1 MGAAMSPRIQV
12 IHSGIFPDLI
22 AALEATGTQVVLVEG
37 AMGTVEPFEIIN
49 SVYVYEPQ
57 QPPVAH
63 YRPTHKG
70 KLVAQWKN
78 ERRGRR
84 P

>member
-1 MGAAMSPRIQV
+1 MSLRIQV
-12 IHSGIFPDLI
+12 VQPGIYPDLI
-22 AALEATGTQVVLVEG
+22 AALETTGAQVVL
-37 AMGTVEPFEIIN
+37 AQGTTGKVEPFEIIE
-49 SVYVYEPQ
+49 SVYLDEPQ

-70 KLVAQWKN
+70 KVVAQWKN